1 MRTGLSPVSAVP
13 CSLDSHLSMQLCLY
27 AGGEFFRMGQLTK
40 SPITAGI
47 AVHSGQVA
55 HGRKKGVGYGSFSVH
70 LVTSCLSK
78 PVVHLAPPC
87 VKKLRPGYGRMAQ
100 DLFGQQLLPP
110 SSPSAFP
117 RDSTGHENRAFLA
130 AGVGCRHA

>member
-1 MRTGLSPVSAVP
+1 MRTVPSPVSAVP

-55 HGRKKGVGYGSFSVH
+55 HGRKKGVGYGSFSVN

-87 VKKLRPGYGRMAQ
+87 VKKLRPGYGRMGPRLVRATTATA
-100 DLFGQQLLPP
+100 
-110 SSPSAFP
+110 SSPSVFP
-117 RDSTGHENRAFLA
+117 EILPDMKIAHSWLQM
-130 AGVGCRHA
+130 